1 MCGRFTIRKPVTKT
15 VDIVNT
21 NIKVE
26 DNDNYN
32 AHPTQQLPIIKSYS
46 NGKALELCEWGL
58 VPAWSKKLDKFSPL
72 INARKETLMEKVT
85 FKNLIQ
91 TSRCIVPAD
100 GYYQWIREDKT
111 KTPFYFTKEN
121 DELMFFAA
129 IYQNDQFCLIT
140 EEASENIKEI
150 HHRQPVI
157 LNQTDVNRYLNLELS
172 GSNFLKE
179 CKKPNLIFYEIS
191 KDVNKPTNNSV
202 SLIQP
207 INN

>member
-15 VDIVNT
+15 VDIVKT

-26 DNDNYN
+26 DSDNYN
-32 AHPTQQLPIIKSYS
+32 AHPTQQLPIIKSYT

-100 GYYQWIREDKT
+100 GYYEWKREDKT
-111 KTPFYFTKEN
+111 KTPFYLTKEN
-121 DELMFFAA
+121 DELK
-129 IYQNDQFCLIT
+129 DLIDETDDNTVST
-140 EEASENIKEI
+140 EEEDSENLAEDIS
-150 HHRQPVI
+150 
-157 LNQTDVNRYLNLELS
+157 LD
-172 GSNFLKE
+172 
-179 CKKPNLIFYEIS
+179 IS
-191 KDVNKPTNNSV
+191 KDKADEETS
-202 SLIQP
+202 
-207 INN
+207 